1 MNGKIVVPM
10 FYKARHNNPTGQ
22 SGRSKI
28 LLNGISK
35 QYNMPIEYTDE
46 PTFDNVDFALIY
58 AIPYH
63 NRPKLP
69 PGLLECN
76 KRVKLIS
83 YFEDLQ
89 CWNNKECKQNKLK
102 MFERY
107 DVLMG
112 SYNENFRKW
121 YPQFAHKYIFYLD
134 HFSPFKSFS
143 MIRSNPKPIMKCLL
157 SGTIAAKYYP
167 FRNYIFKT
175 VPKHL
180 LTHQKKNILFADY
193 PKFLNKY
200 FCAIATGSAVSVL
213 VAKYFEIPAAGTL
226 LLAER
231 IKDLDSIG
239 LKAGVHYVE
248 INRKNV
254 IAKIQHVL
262 KNPENYIEIK
272 NRATK
277 LILEKHSEINRIK
290 QFADVLRFIGVP
302 PPNLP

>member
-1 MNGKIVVPM
+1 MKGKIIVPT

-22 SGRSKI
+22 SGRSKV

-35 QYNMPIEYTDE
+35 LYNMPIEYTNK
-46 PTFDNVDFALIY
+46 PTFNDVDFALIY

-63 NRPKLP
+63 NRPELP

-89 CWNNKECKQNKLK
+89 CWDNQECKQNKLK
-102 MFERY
+102 MFDRY
-107 DVLMG
+107 DALMG
-112 SYNENFRKW
+112 SYNKNFRKW
-121 YPQFAHKYIFYLD
+121 YPQFVDKYIFYPD
-134 HFSPFKSFS
+134 HFAPFERFNILKP
-143 MIRSNPKPIMKCLL
+143 NPKPIMKCLL

-167 FRNYIFKT
+167 FRKWIFNN
-175 VPKHL
+175 VAGNL
-180 LTHQKKNILFADY
+180 LTYRKKNILFADY

-231 IKDLDSIG
+231 IKDIELTG
-239 LKAGVHYVE
+239 LKAGEHYVE

-254 IAKIQHVL
+254 TEKIQHVL
-262 KNPENYIEIK
+262 KNPGKYIEMRDK
-272 NRATK
+272 ATK
-277 LILEKHSEINRIK
+277 LVRQKHSEINRIK
-290 QFADVLRFIGVP
+290 QFADVLRFVGVES
-302 PPNLP
+302 